1 MRKVSLLILLVFCSN
16 IFIWSQN
23 EKNTS
28 KEDGIK
34 KNEIFISY
42 AKEIGIDPITKRR
55 YSFRT
60 FSMAIDVY
68 TSFSLI
74 LKYKK

>member
-1 MRKVSLLILLVFCSN
+1 M
-16 IFIWSQN
+16 
-23 EKNTS
+23 
-28 KEDGIK
+28 D
-34 KNEIFISY
+34 
-42 AKEIGIDPITKRR
+42 IDPITKRR